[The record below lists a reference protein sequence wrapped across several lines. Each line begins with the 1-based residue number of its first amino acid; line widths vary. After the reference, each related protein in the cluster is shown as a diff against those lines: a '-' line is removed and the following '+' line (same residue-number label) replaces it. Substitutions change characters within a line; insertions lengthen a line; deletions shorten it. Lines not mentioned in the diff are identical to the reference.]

1 MLKKS
6 VLLLALA
13 IPFIP
18 AVSDARVVRFVVDQR
33 RPLAEGMV
41 FGSAG
46 AYERLDGTAYF
57 EVDPKDPLNAVI
69 VNLDKAPRNAR
80 GMVEFSAPFVVLKPA
95 DLAKGNHKI
104 FYAINNRGNQQ
115 AISYFNF
122 GRGGNNPFTAAD
134 VGDGFLMRLGYTI
147 VDAGWEGDLV
157 PGNGRLVPKFPVATQ
172 PDGSP
177 IVAPVRIEYSDRTIP
192 DKGTFTLPLEGAAN
206 FKAYPAADLRNDHAT
221 LTVRDSVSGV
231 KTAVPPDR
239 WAFGTCTTGKDSLV
253 ASDSNICLFD
263 GFRADRLYE
272 LIYQA
277 RNPIVMGLAYA
288 VTRDVGSFLRYETKD
303 SAGNPNPLAES
314 ATRVGIT
321 RIYSFGGSQSGEYQ
335 REFVYLGF
343 NEDEAHRKV
352 QDALWVHKSGTHRL
366 FANVEFADPN
376 TYALQDDR
384 HDFLGT
390 SYPPFTYAVTT
401 DPVSKIRDGLSK
413 RPLTDPLVFQT
424 DTESE
429 FWEMKDSLNVVDG
442 RGNAVPVPDNV
453 RLYLLSSLQHGGN
466 NPPRSFPGA
475 AGMCENPTNP
485 VYHGPTLRALLVALD
500 AWADKGT
507 KPPDSNYPTLQ
518 SGTLVS
524 FDQAR
529 KAFPKIPNISFPM
542 MVNGVEL
549 LDFGPALKPEGG
561 RLTQLPPKVGARYNV
576 YVPKPNDDGLDVA
589 GVRPLEIRVPL
600 GTHTGWNVRT
610 KESRGP
616 NLCALDG
623 SFIPFAAT
631 KEQRV
636 ATGDPRKSIE
646 ERYGSH
652 DGYMNA
658 VREHAKAL
666 VTERFLLE
674 EDAARFIKEAESQNV
689 VGGIVGAG
697 AQNVVGAGFSRP
709 PR

>member
-1 MLKKS
+1 MFKTFLI
-6 VLLLALA
+6 LLTLAASLA
-13 IPFIP
+13 PRL
-18 AVSDARVVRFVVDQR
+18 ADARVVRFVVEQK
-33 RPLAEGMV
+33 RPLAEGTS
-41 FGSAG
+41 FGNAG

-80 GMVEFSAPFVVLKPA
+80 GMVEFSSPFVILKPVET
-95 DLAKGNHKI
+95 AKGNHKI

-122 GRGGNNPFTAAD
+122 GPGGNNPLTAAN

-157 PGNGRLVPKFPVATQ
+157 PGNGRLVPTFPVATN

-177 IVAPVRIEYSDRTIP
+177 IVAKIRIEYSDRTIP

-206 FKAYPAADLRNDHAT
+206 FKAYPAADTNTAHAT
-221 LTVRDSVSGV
+221 LTIRDSVNGA
-231 KTAVPPDR
+231 KTPVPSDH
-239 WAFGTCTTGKDSLV
+239 WAFGTCATGKAGLV
-253 ASDSNICLFD
+253 ANDTNICLFD

-272 LIYQA
+272 LIYDA
-277 RNPIVMGLAYA
+277 KSPIVMGLAYA

-303 SAGNPNPLAES
+303 AAANPNPLAQS
-314 ATRVGIT
+314 ATSVGIT

-366 FANVEFADPN
+366 FANVAFADPN
-376 TYALQDDR
+376 TFAEEDDR

-390 SYPPFTYAVTT
+390 SYPPFMFAVTT

-413 RPLTDPLVFQT
+413 RPQTDPLIVQT

-429 FWEMKDSLNVVDG
+429 FWEMKDSLNVVDSAG
-442 RGNAVPVPDNV
+442 HAVPIPNNV

-466 NPPRSFPGA
+466 NPPRSFPGEDA
-475 AGMCENPTNP
+475 MCQNPTNP

-500 AWADKGT
+500 AWADRGV

-518 SGTLVS
+518 AGTLVPV
-524 FDQAR
+524 DEAR
-529 KAFPKIPNISFPM
+529 RAFPKIPGVTFPAA
-542 MVNGVEL
+542 VNGVEL
-549 LDFGPALKPEGG
+549 LDFGPGFNSQGG
-561 RLTQLPPKVGARYNV
+561 SQTRLPPKIGARYTI
-576 YVPKPNDDGLDVA
+576 YVPKPDQDGLDIA
-589 GVRPLEIRVPL
+589 GVRPIEIRVPI
-600 GTHTGWNVRT
+600 GTHTGWNVR
-610 KESRGP
+610 KAGFRAP
-616 NLCALDG
+616 NMCPLTG

-631 KEQRV
+631 KEQRT
-636 ATGDPRKSIE
+636 AAGDPRQSLE

-652 DGYMNA
+652 DGYVKA
-658 VREHAKAL
+658 VVDQTKAL
-666 VTERFLLE
+666 VSERFLLE
-674 EDAARFIKEAESQNV
+674 EDAARFIKQAETGDVLTKKGSQ
-689 VGGIVGAG
+689 
-697 AQNVVGAGFSRP
+697 
-709 PR
+709 

>member
-1 MLKKS
+1 MFKTFLI
-6 VLLLALA
+6 LLTLAASLA
-13 IPFIP
+13 PR
-18 AVSDARVVRFVVDQR
+18 SSEARVIRFVVEQK
-33 RPLAEGMV
+33 RPLAEGTT
-41 FGSAG
+41 FGNAG

-80 GMVEFSAPFVVLKPA
+80 GMVEFSSPFVILKPVET
-95 DLAKGNHKI
+95 AKGNHKI

-122 GRGGNNPFTAAD
+122 GPGGNNPLTAAN

-157 PGNGRLVPKFPVATQ
+157 PGNGRLVPTFPVATN

-177 IVAPVRIEYSDRTIP
+177 IVAKVRIEYSDRTIP

-206 FKAYPAADLRNDHAT
+206 FKAYPAADTNTAHAT
-221 LTVRDSVSGV
+221 LTIRDSVNGA
-231 KTAVPPDR
+231 KTSVPSDH
-239 WAFGTCTTGKDSLV
+239 WAFGTCATGKAGLV
-253 ASDSNICLFD
+253 ANDTNICLFD

-272 LIYQA
+272 LIYDA
-277 RNPIVMGLAYA
+277 KSPIVMGLAYA

-303 SAGNPNPLAES
+303 AAANPNPLAQS
-314 ATRVGIT
+314 ATSVGIT

-366 FANVEFADPN
+366 FANVAFADPN
-376 TYALQDDR
+376 TFAEEDDR

-390 SYPPFTYAVTT
+390 SYPPFMFAVTT

-413 RPLTDPLVFQT
+413 RPQTDPLIVQT

-429 FWEMKDSLNVVDG
+429 FWEMKDSLNVVDSAG
-442 RGNAVPVPDNV
+442 HAVPIPNNV

-466 NPPRSFPGA
+466 NPPRSFPGEDA
-475 AGMCENPTNP
+475 MCQNPTNP

-500 AWADKGT
+500 AWADRGV

-518 SGTLVS
+518 AGTLVPV
-524 FDQAR
+524 DDAR
-529 KAFPKIPNISFPM
+529 RAFPKIPGVTFPAA
-542 MVNGVEL
+542 VNGVEL
-549 LDFGPALKPEGG
+549 LDFGPGFNPQGG
-561 RLTQLPPKVGARYNV
+561 SLTTLPPTIGARYTI
-576 YVPKPNDDGLDVA
+576 YVPKPDQDGLDIA
-589 GVRPLEIRVPL
+589 GIRPIEIRVPI
-600 GTHTGWNVRT
+600 GTHTGWNVR
-610 KESRGP
+610 KEGFRAP
-616 NLCALDG
+616 NMCPLTG

-631 KEQRV
+631 KEQRI
-636 ATGDPRKSIE
+636 AAGDPRKSFE

-652 DGYMNA
+652 DGYVKA
-658 VREHAKAL
+658 VREQTKAL
-666 VTERFLLE
+666 VAERFLLE
-674 EDAARFIKEAESQNV
+674 EDAARFVKEAEKD
-689 VGGIVGAG
+689 
-697 AQNVVGAGFSRP
+697 
-709 PR
+709 

>member
-1 MLKKS
+1 MRRMFKTFLI
-6 VLLLALA
+6 LLTLGASLAPRHA
-13 IPFIP
+13 
-18 AVSDARVVRFVVDQR
+18 DARVVRFVVEQK
-33 RPLAEGMV
+33 RPLAEGTS

-46 AYERLDGTAYF
+46 GYERLDGTAYF

-80 GMVEFSAPFVVLKPA
+80 GMVEFSSPFVILKPVEM
-95 DLAKGNHKI
+95 AKGNHKI

-122 GRGGNNPFTAAD
+122 GPGGNNPLTAAN
-134 VGDGFLMRLGYTI
+134 VGDGFLMRRGYTI

-157 PGNGRLVPKFPVATQ
+157 SGNGRLVPTFPVATN

-177 IVAPVRIEYSDRTIP
+177 IVAKVRIEYSDRTIP

-206 FKAYPAADLRNDHAT
+206 FKAYPAADTNTAHAM
-221 LTVRDSVSGV
+221 LTVRDSVSGA
-231 KTAVPPDR
+231 KTPVPSDH
-239 WAFGTCTTGKDSLV
+239 WAFGTCAAGKAGLV
-253 ASDSNICLFD
+253 ANDTNICLFD

-272 LIYQA
+272 LIYDA
-277 RNPIVMGLAYA
+277 KSPIVMGLAYA

-303 SAGNPNPLAES
+303 ATGNPNPLAQS
-314 ATRVGIT
+314 ATSAGIT

-366 FANVEFADPN
+366 FANVAFADPN
-376 TYALQDDR
+376 TFAEEDDR

-390 SYPPFTYAVTT
+390 SYPPFTFAVTT

-413 RPLTDPLVFQT
+413 RPQTDPLIVQT

-429 FWEMKDSLNVVDG
+429 FWEMKDSLNLVDSAG
-442 RGNAVPVPDNV
+442 HAVPIPNNV

-466 NPPRSFPGA
+466 NPPRSFPGEDA
-475 AGMCENPTNP
+475 MCQNPTNP

-500 AWADKGT
+500 AWADRGV

-518 SGTLVS
+518 AGTLVPV
-524 FDQAR
+524 DDAR
-529 KAFPKIPNISFPM
+529 RAFPKIPGVTFPAA
-542 MVNGVEL
+542 VNGVEL
-549 LDFGPALKPEGG
+549 LDFGPGFNGQGG
-561 RLTQLPPKVGARYNV
+561 SQTRLPPKIGARYTI
-576 YVPKPNDDGLDVA
+576 YVPKPDQDGLDIA
-589 GVRPLEIRVPL
+589 GVRPIEIRVPI
-600 GTHTGWNVRT
+600 GTHTGWNVR
-610 KESRGP
+610 KQGFRAP
-616 NLCALDG
+616 NMCPLIG

-631 KEQRV
+631 KEERT
-636 ATGDPRKSIE
+636 AAGDLRRSLE

-652 DGYMNA
+652 DGYVKA
-658 VREHAKAL
+658 VTEQTKAL
-666 VTERFLLE
+666 VGERFLLE
-674 EDAARFIKEAESQNV
+674 EDAARFIKEAETGDVLERKST
-689 VGGIVGAG
+689 
-697 AQNVVGAGFSRP
+697 R
-709 PR
+709 